1 MTESISKRLPKPHS
15 KSSDHR
21 EHLDSHSS
29 PQHEMAREH
38 AGHER
43 HASHSVA
50 MFRDRFWWSLA
61 FTIPVV
67 IWSSDIQHWL
77 GYTTLSFP
85 GSEWIPPVF
94 GTVIFFYGGLVFL
107 RGAVVE
113 LADRKPGM
121 MLLISLGILVA
132 FGASLAA
139 TLGFFKVA

>member
-1 MTESISKRLPKPHS
+1 MS
-15 KSSDHR
+15 
-21 EHLDSHSS
+21 SHSS
-29 PQHEMAREH
+29 AQHEMAGEH

>member
-1 MTESISKRLPKPHS
+1 
-15 KSSDHR
+15 
-21 EHLDSHSS
+21 
-29 PQHEMAREH
+29 MAREH